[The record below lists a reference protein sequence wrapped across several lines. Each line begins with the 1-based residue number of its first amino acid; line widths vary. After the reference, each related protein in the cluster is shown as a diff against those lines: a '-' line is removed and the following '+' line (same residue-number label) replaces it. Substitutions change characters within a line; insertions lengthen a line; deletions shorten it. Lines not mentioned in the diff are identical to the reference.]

1 MRTEFT
7 SARSRSAPAVHV
19 GRRLL
24 ARSIALLVLFPA
36 VAAAQ
41 EQSAPEV
48 APAITLP
55 PVDIVAP
62 SPLAGIGIDRDK
74 VPGTARSLG
83 AGDFARTASPYVTD
97 TLFQRIPDISLSDPN
112 GNSAV
117 QELSYRGFAAS
128 PLQGTPQGIAVY
140 MSGIRLNEAFG
151 DTVNW
156 DLIPTNAI
164 SRADVWT
171 NNPVF
176 GLNALGGA
184 VSLQMKNGFT
194 FDGLE
199 AEMQGGSFGRRSGAV
214 EYGIQTGNY
223 AGYLAAQTSHDDG
236 WRFKSPTNLARVFG
250 DLGWKGQSAELH
262 LIAMAA
268 TTSVGASAATPT
280 QLLERDDRAVYT
292 TPQTTRNRAGLIG
305 LNGTSSLTDIWSL
318 QGNLYVR
325 TFQQHHEDGNLADTE
340 RCSNSASPQ
349 FRDHLC
355 LQDDGFPRPNPV
367 TTAFRDQF
375 AILDQNNNP
384 IPCPPGSGNT
394 CGATPYG
401 TIDRTATQATTV
413 GGSLQTT
420 NTGRLFDHGN
430 HLVVGGSIDRSAVGF
445 VADSTLGF
453 VNPDLTVTLNPA
465 IPGNGAIIHTLG
477 GIGYAPLSIGTQNTY
492 YGLYALDTF
501 DIAEGLAATAG
512 ARLNIA
518 TIATRDRLGTSP
530 DLNGDHSYARLNPV
544 TGLTYKFAAGLTAYA
559 GYSEANRTPTP
570 LELACSSSA
579 KPCLLENFLVADPP
593 LKQVVARNYETGVR
607 GNLPV
612 PGGKFEGKAG
622 LFRIDSTDDIVNI
635 ASLIA
640 GRGFFQNVPGTRR
653 QGLEASL
660 QYQSEQWSAYAGY
673 SLIDATYQ
681 FTGDLPSP
689 NNPLADANGNV
700 RVTPGK
706 SIPGIP
712 LHQAK
717 FGFDFLPTPQWK
729 LGADAVAVGSRF
741 FLGDDAN
748 QNKKLPGYW
757 LLNLHASYQV
767 TKEVQVFLLLNN
779 VFDRRYALFGTF
791 FDPTAAANVGLPI
804 ALTDHR
810 SEVLGQPLSVYGGL
824 RVAF

>member
-1 MRTEFT
+1 M
-7 SARSRSAPAVHV
+7 AV
-19 GRRLL
+19 GTGKAGL
-24 ARSIALLVLFPA
+24 ARTLAAILVLLPA
-36 VAAAQ
+36 MAAAQ
-41 EQSAPEV
+41 TASDAAP

-55 PVDIVAP
+55 AVEVIAP
-62 SPLAGIGIDRDK
+62 SPLPGAGIDRDK
-74 VPGTARSLG
+74 MPGTARSLG
-83 AGDFARTASPYVTD
+83 AEDFARTASPYVTD

-128 PLQGTPQGIAVY
+128 PLQGTPQGLAVY

-164 SRADVWT
+164 DRADVWT

-194 FDGLE
+194 FDGFE
-199 AEMQGGSFGRRSGAV
+199 AEMQGGSFGRRSGAA
-214 EYGIQTGNY
+214 EYGVQLGDY
-223 AGYLAAQTSHDDG
+223 SGYLAAQTVHDSG

-250 DLGWKGQSAELH
+250 DIGWRSAGSELH

-268 TTSVGASAATPT
+268 STSVGASAATPV

-292 TPQTTRNRAGLIG
+292 TPQTTRNRAALIG
-305 LNGTSSLTDIWSL
+305 LNGTQSLTDTWSL

-325 TFQQHHEDGNLADTE
+325 GFQQHHEDGNLADVE

-375 AILDQNNNP
+375 AILDQNNNL
-384 IPCPPGSGNT
+384 IPCPPGSGNS
-394 CGATPYG
+394 CGTTPYG
-401 TIDRTATQATTV
+401 TIDRTATRATTV
-413 GGSLQTT
+413 GGSLQAT
-420 NTGRLFDHGN
+420 NTGQVFEHGN
-430 HLVVGGSIDRSAVGF
+430 HLVVGGSIDRSTVGF

-453 VNPDLTVTLNPA
+453 VNPDLTTTINPA
-465 IPGNGAIIHTLG
+465 IPGNGAIIHTLS
-477 GIGYAPLSIGTQNTY
+477 GIGYAPLSIDTRNTY
-492 YGLYALDTF
+492 YGAYALDTF
-501 DIAEGLAATAG
+501 DLAAGVAATAG
-512 ARLNIA
+512 ARLNLADI
-518 TIATRDRLGTSP
+518 TIQDRLGTSP
-530 DLNGDHSYARLNPV
+530 DLNGKHSYARLNPV
-544 TGLTYKFAAGLTAYA
+544 VGLTYKFAAGLTAYA
-559 GYSEANRTPTP
+559 GYSEANRAPTP
-570 LELACSSSA
+570 LELACSNKA
-579 KPCLLENFLVADPP
+579 KPCLLENFLVADPS
-593 LKQVVARNYETGVR
+593 LKQVVARTYETGVR
-607 GNLPV
+607 GNMPI
-612 PGGKFEGKAG
+612 PGGRLEGKAG
-622 LFRIDSTDDIVNI
+622 LFRIDSTDDIVNL

-660 QYQSEQWSAYAGY
+660 QYQSDQWTAYAGY

-700 RVTPGK
+700 HVLPGK

-717 FGFDFLPTPQWK
+717 FGFDFMPTPQWK

-741 FLGDDAN
+741 FFGDDAN

-757 LLNLHASYQV
+757 LLNLHTSYQV

-779 VFDRRYALFGTF
+779 AFDRRYALFGTF
-791 FDPTAAANVGLPI
+791 FDPRASANVGLPI
-804 ALTDHR
+804 VLTDHR
-810 SEVLGQPLSVYGGL
+810 SEVLGQPLSVYGGI
-824 RVAF
+824 RVTF